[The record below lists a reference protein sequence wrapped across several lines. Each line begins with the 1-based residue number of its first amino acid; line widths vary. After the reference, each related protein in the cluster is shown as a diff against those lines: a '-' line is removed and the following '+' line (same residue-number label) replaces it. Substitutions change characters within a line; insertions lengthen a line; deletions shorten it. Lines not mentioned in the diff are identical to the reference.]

1 MPIGKA
7 FWEDMIGCFCG
18 SVDFQGKCLR
28 KGRKSVSFTTDIK
41 QELCRISDAPETA
54 LAECLG
60 MLLFAGQLNRQQL
73 RLQVEMSA
81 VRRRVQQLMRLCFG
95 VCPEEVE
102 HTLYLSEP
110 EELERVFSAYGYE
123 NQNMLPLNR
132 AVVEDEPCKNAFL
145 RGAFLTGGYVSASG
159 KGYHLELVT
168 SHYSTSRQVSALLND
183 LELPAGQTM
192 RRGVYVLYYKDSAA
206 IEDFLS
212 ACGATGAA
220 MTLMLKKVERA
231 MNSQVNRAVNCE
243 TANVARTVSA
253 FLRQSEAIHRLQSSG
268 KLETLPKSLQ
278 ETARLRLQYPEY
290 SLQELCDA
298 SSEPISKPGMS
309 NRLRR
314 LVQLSEEEQA

>member
-1 MPIGKA
+1 M
-7 FWEDMIGCFCG
+7 
-18 SVDFQGKCLR
+18 
-28 KGRKSVSFTTDIK
+28 SFTTEIK
-41 QELCRISDAPETA
+41 QELCRITDTPETA

-60 MLLFAGQLNRQQL
+60 MLLFAAQLNRQQL
-73 RLQVEMSA
+73 RLQVEMAA

-95 VCPEEVE
+95 VCPEELE
-102 HTLYLSEP
+102 HTLFLSEA
-110 EELERVFSAYGYE
+110 EQLSRIFAVYGYE
-123 NQNMLPLNR
+123 NQTTLPLNR
-132 AVVEDEPCKNAFL
+132 AVVEEEACKNAFL

-168 SHYSTSRQVSALLND
+168 SHYSISRQVSALLND
-183 LELPAGQTM
+183 LELPARQTV
-192 RRGVYVLYYKDSAA
+192 RRGVYVLYYKDSGS

-231 MNSQVNRAVNCE
+231 MNSQVNRTVNCE

-253 FLRQSEAIHRLQSSG
+253 FLKQSEAIRRLQESG
-268 KLETLPKSLQ
+268 KLETLPKPLQ

-290 SLQELCDA
+290 SLQELCAA

-314 LVQLSEEEQA
+314 LVQLSEEEQS